1 MNYKF
6 HPLADVLP
14 LIEGAELDRLVSDI
28 AKNGLLNAITIHDD
42 MILDGRNRERACRA
56 AGIEPIYVPFTGK
69 DPAAFVLSQNL
80 ARRHLGPSER
90 AMVAA
95 RMAKLKWG
103 QRADYA
109 DGQICLSAAAKS
121 CHVSERSVK
130 SARVVLERGTPELV
144 QAVDRGRMAV
154 HLAEKA
160 ARESLQGQAELLAA
174 VAAGRTFQSWQNNHG
189 RKKRAAELAATTRAM
204 PAGKRRWP
212 VILVDP
218 PWDFEV
224 YAPDKQISHPAY
236 HYLVMSL
243 DEICALPITELA
255 ADDCVLFLWTTVP
268 LCEKTFEVLRGWGL
282 EYKSGLV
289 WDKEIPGLGY
299 WVRGQHELL
308 LIATRGNP
316 PLPATENVPAS
327 VIRERRREHSRKP
340 EASYALIERMFP
352 DLPKLELFAR
362 QTRPGWDVWGN
373 ETGKFAEVDDPAPLS
388 RTAGYASC
396 GSCGEVGAGSN
407 DPSGRPLA
415 RRRRGQL

>member
-1 MNYKF
+1 MSRKF
-6 HPLADVLP
+6 HPLANVFP
-14 LIEGAELDRLVSDI
+14 LMEGAEFDRLVADI
-28 AKNGLLNAITIHDD
+28 AEHGLLNPITLHDG
-42 MILDGRNRERACRA
+42 MILEGRNRYRACRA
-56 AGIEPIYVPFTGK
+56 ASIDPIYVPFTGK
-69 DPAAFVLSQNL
+69 DAAAFVLSQNL

-95 RMAKLKWG
+95 RMVNLKWG
-103 QRADYA
+103 QRADRA
-109 DGQICLSAAAKS
+109 EGPIGLSAAAGL
-121 CHVSERSVK
+121 CNVSERHIK
-130 SARVVLERGTPELV
+130 RATVVLKHGTPEL
-144 QAVDRGRMAV
+144 QEAVERGRIAV
-154 HLAEKA
+154 HFAEKA
-160 ARESLQGQAELLAA
+160 AREPHEAQGELLAA

-236 HYLVMSL
+236 HYPVMSL
-243 DEICALPITELA
+243 DAICALPLAELA

-268 LCEKTFEVLRGWGL
+268 LCEKTFEVLSAWGF

-299 WVRGQHELL
+299 WVRAQHEILL
-308 LIATRGNP
+308 LATRGNP
-316 PLPATENVPAS
+316 PLPVTENVPVS

-352 DLPKLELFAR
+352 NLPKLELFAR
-362 QTRPGWDVWGN
+362 QMRPGWDVWGN
-373 ETGKFAEVDDPAPLS
+373 ETGKFAEVADPAPLS
-388 RTAGYASC
+388 RTAGYASH
-396 GSCGEVGAGSN
+396 GSCGEPAESSDAGAWPLSQV
-407 DPSGRPLA
+407 RP
-415 RRRRGQL
+415 